1 MNYWRVNYPMHSLDK
16 ACRHW
21 AWLSIFN
28 YEFKSGCVCVCVC
41 GGGETPLWK
50 GLVCSPENFLKKKI
64 VKNQKI
70 AKDRIK
76 HSSGSHWKL
85 GLRNT
90 LPYYVNISWACPN
103 ALLMLF
109 FKENTSETG
118 GRRRKTVL
126 ILGKVCFPC
135 PPPLPLYHNV
145 LDLL

>member
-1 MNYWRVNYPMHSLDK
+1 MTFYFQLRIQV
-16 ACRHW
+16 
-21 AWLSIFN
+21 
-28 YEFKSGCVCVCVC
+28 GVCVCV
-41 GGGETPLWK
+41 GGGGDSTMK
-50 GLVCSPENFLKKKI
+50 GTCLLAGKFLKE
-64 VKNQKI
+64 KNCKEPESRLVGLLQLLFPIFRTWNAKI

-109 FKENTSETG
+109 FKENTSEAG
-118 GRRRKTVL
+118 GRRRKPVL